1 MADFDVV
8 LSTENKVF
16 DVTVQ
21 VGGMGP
27 QGFPGET
34 VINYTSGADISG
46 HRCVML

>member
-8 LSTENKVF
+8 LSTEVNEITAEVTVENKVF

-27 QGFPGET
+27 QGFP
-34 VINYTSGADISG
+34 VK
-46 HRCVML
+46 LL